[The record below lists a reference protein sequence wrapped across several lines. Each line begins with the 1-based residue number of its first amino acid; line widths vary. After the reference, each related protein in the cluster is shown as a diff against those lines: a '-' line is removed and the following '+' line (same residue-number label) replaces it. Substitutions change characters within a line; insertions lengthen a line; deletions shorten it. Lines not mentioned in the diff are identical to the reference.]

1 MRFTSRS
8 FRRNVSKKTRKARL
22 QRRFKQVKQRTR
34 RYKPKGFFKEFKPVT
49 ISFKGGSLIPS
60 TTPSTKSLVN
70 QGAVLTNPFQE
81 EKMYEDI
88 TI

>member
-34 RYKPKGFFKEFKPVT
+34 RYKPKGFFKEVKPVT
-49 ISFKGGSLIPS
+49 ISFRGGGDIQKPFF
-60 TTPSTKSLVN
+60 TKENGVDVAPMQWDDKLDEVSI
-70 QGAVLTNPFQE
+70 
-81 EKMYEDI
+81 K
-88 TI
+88 